1 VRNSPA
7 LMRWHWSFDE
17 QKTIETTFA
26 FHHSSLAPR
35 QSTHLTYTM
44 TATANG
50 HAGKRKADDITL
62 DEVDGFSAAQLF
74 GKGTCDVVS
83 DKSALLEPTAPRFHR
98 RPPPATETDR
108 PSIAPSP
115 KPAGVCYTYD
125 DVIFHPGHIDFGAPE
140 VSARTSRPTS
150 PAAHA
155 SPPHFFKL
163 LAPNVPFV
171 RPVPG

>member
-1 VRNSPA
+1 MRNWPA

-26 FHHSSLAPR
+26 FYHSSLAPR

-83 DKSALLEPTAPRFHR
+83 DKSACLNRRRRDFTVARLPRR
-98 RPPPATETDR
+98 SLTVPR
-108 PSIAPSP
+108 
-115 KPAGVCYTYD
+115 
-125 DVIFHPGHIDFGAPE
+125 
-140 VSARTSRPTS
+140 
-150 PAAHA
+150 
-155 SPPHFFKL
+155 SPPH
-163 LAPNVPFV
+163 PNPQACATPTMMSSSTPVTSTSA
-171 RPVPG
+171 RPR

>member
-1 VRNSPA
+1 MLATKVPCLNRRRRDFTVARLP
-7 LMRWHWSFDE
+7 RR
-17 QKTIETTFA
+17 
-26 FHHSSLAPR
+26 SL
-35 QSTHLTYTM
+35 T
-44 TATANG
+44 
-50 HAGKRKADDITL
+50 
-62 DEVDGFSAAQLF
+62 
-74 GKGTCDVVS
+74 
-83 DKSALLEPTAPRFHR
+83 
-98 RPPPATETDR
+98 

-115 KPAGVCYTYD
+115 QPAGVCYTYD

>member
-1 VRNSPA
+1 MQNSPA

-17 QKTIETTFA
+17 QKTIETTYA

-74 GKGTCDVVS
+74 GKGTCDVLATKVPCLNRRRR
-83 DKSALLEPTAPRFHR
+83 DFTVARLPRR
-98 RPPPATETDR
+98 SLTSLDR
-108 PSIAPSP
+108 PL
-115 KPAGVCYTYD
+115 T
-125 DVIFHPGHIDFGAPE
+125 
-140 VSARTSRPTS
+140 
-150 PAAHA
+150 
-155 SPPHFFKL
+155 PPRRRVLHL
-163 LAPNVPFV
+163 
-171 RPVPG
+171 R